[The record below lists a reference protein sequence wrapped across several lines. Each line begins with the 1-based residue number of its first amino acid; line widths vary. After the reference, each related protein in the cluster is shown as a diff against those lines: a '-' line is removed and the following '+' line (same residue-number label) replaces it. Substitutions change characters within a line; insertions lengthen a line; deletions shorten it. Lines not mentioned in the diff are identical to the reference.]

1 MCKCLGKVLWKEIL
15 KNIRESNLL
24 LEEYSASQITC
35 NTLSVEKQI
44 FDICHFHEL
53 YVLSIFTYVNFSKE
67 TEI

>member
-1 MCKCLGKVLWKEIL
+1 MCKCLGKVLLKESL

-35 NTLSVEKQI
+35 NTLSVLKTFFI
-44 FDICHFHEL
+44 ICHFSEL
-53 YVLSIFTYVNFSKE
+53 YVPSIFTCVCLGKE